1 MGTLSIGVRI
11 YNLLKRCNSVL
22 ESIHPIEGLGVD
34 ENLSYEEVLVKTLDR
49 QVKKLRNREV
59 ASVKI
64 LWSNHLVEGAT

>member
-34 ENLSYEEVLVKTLDR
+34 ENISYDEVPIEIFDR
-49 QVKKLRNREV
+49 QLKNVRNKEVTCVKVL
-59 ASVKI
+59 
-64 LWSNHLVEGAT
+64 